1 MKRLL
6 FLLLMTCM
14 GTWCAVMAQVKYS
27 INEHWLFWHG
37 NEKPDAVPAEDW
49 RFVDLPHTWND
60 RDAVDDVPGY
70 YRGAGWYRKNLRLDE
85 TAKGKQIY
93 LFFEGADQK
102 TELYVNGQAVATHKG
117 GYTMFCADITP
128 YVTPG
133 QENLLLVKV
142 DNSHDENIPPL
153 SADFTFFG
161 GIYRDVYVVMK
172 EPVNISLTDK
182 ASSGVYVRTPVVN
195 DKEAEVE
202 VEVLLNNA
210 TPQKSSVICEQTVYA
225 PSGKIVKTWQEK
237 IRLEAGAKN
246 FKSVSRLKI
255 QQPQL
260 WSPASPALYTVKT
273 QLKERATGKVL
284 DEVVEN
290 FGLRWFSFDADK
302 GFFLNGKPLKLIGT
316 SRHQCYQ
323 GKGNALDDA
332 IHISDVRLLKEMGGN
347 FLRVSHYPQDPLIL
361 DMCDKLGILTSVEI
375 PIVNAVTESEKFL
388 ANSLNMVEEM
398 VKQSYNHPSV
408 VIWAYMNEVMLK
420 PPYDKKD
427 GRYQSYCQEVN
438 RQAREL
444 EQTIRGLDAQ
454 RYTLIPFHGSVSAY
468 EDAGLFTVPMIVGW
482 NLYQGWYG
490 GNFDGFDKFML
501 AYKEKYPRTPVII
514 TEYGADVDVRIHSD
528 KPERFDYSV
537 EYGDLYH
544 EHYLNSI
551 LSMPFI
557 AGANIWNLNDF
568 HSESRGN
575 AVPHINCK
583 GITTQDRQPKNT
595 YYLYKARLDSV
606 PFVKFAD
613 SDWQLRSGL
622 LNREGMYRQ
631 TVKIYSNQPRLTVLH
646 NGKSLGIVNMVN
658 GVGTIDITPAEG
670 KNILLA
676 RADAAELAGYLD
688 LLEFTFKGVKWQP
701 GTDFT
706 ELNVTLGSACSFTDV
721 EAGICWAP
729 EKEYEQGSW
738 GYVGGQPFRPKTR
751 HGTLP
756 ASDLDIW
763 GTDKDPLFQ
772 TRRDGIE
779 AFKADVP
786 DGRYAIYLYLADL
799 VAAGEKEVLPY
810 NLGNDAVSTEMGTT
824 VVEVSVNGQQVLPAY
839 DIRKEAGSQRA
850 VIKKIQTDITE
861 GQGLNIEFKALT
873 GKAFLNAIRIVKL
886 D

>member
-1 MKRLL
+1 
-6 FLLLMTCM
+6 M

-27 INEHWLFWHG
+27 INEHWLFWQG

-49 RFVDLPHTWND
+49 RFVDLPHTWNE

-93 LFFEGADQK
+93 LFFEGVDQK
-102 TELYVNGQAVATHKG
+102 TELYVNGQAVATHEG

-172 EPVNISLTDK
+172 EPVNISFTDK

-195 DKEAEVE
+195 DEEAEVE

-225 PSGKIVKTWQEK
+225 PSGKVAKTWQEK
-237 IRLEAGAKN
+237 IRLEAGAQN

-273 QLKERATGKVL
+273 QLKEWATGKVL

-316 SRHQCYQ
+316 SRHQCYL

-420 PPYDKKD
+420 PPYDKND

-501 AYKEKYPRTPVII
+501 AYKEKYPCTPVII

-595 YYLYKARLDSV
+595 YYLYKARFDSV

-622 LNREGMYRQ
+622 LDREGMYRQ
-631 TVKIYSNQPRLTVLH
+631 TVKIYSNQLRLTVLH
-646 NGKSLGIVNMVN
+646 NGKSLGTVNMVN
-658 GVGTIDITPAEG
+658 GVGTIDITPVEG

-676 RADAAELAGYLD
+676 RADAAELAGCMD

-701 GTDFT
+701 GADFT
-706 ELNVTLGSACSFTDV
+706 ELNVTLGTACSFTDMEV
-721 EAGICWAP
+721 GICWAP

-738 GYVGGQPFRPKTR
+738 GYIGGQPFRPKTR

-786 DGRYAIYLYLADL
+786 NGRYAIYLYLADL

-810 NLGNDAVSTEMGTT
+810 NLGNDAVSTETGTT

-839 DIRKEAGSQRA
+839 DIRNEAGSQRA

-873 GKAFLNAIRIVKL
+873 GKAFLNAIRVVKL